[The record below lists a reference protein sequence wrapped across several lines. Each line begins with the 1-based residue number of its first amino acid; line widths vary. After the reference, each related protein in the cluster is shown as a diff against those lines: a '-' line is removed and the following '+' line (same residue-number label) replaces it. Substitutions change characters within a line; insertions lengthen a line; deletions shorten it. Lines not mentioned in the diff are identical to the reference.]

1 MPVSNMNLI
10 ISNGKFLIFPKPSIF
25 MNSKFVLILIL
36 VASVLVCCSGQE
48 DVMNAETANEKFCGW
63 STFGNCSTDSECI
76 RGGCNGEVCQ
86 SEFEEKVLTRCD
98 DRDCY
103 NPNFYSLSCL
113 CVGKEC
119 QWVKY
124 LDISPEEAHSLIQTN
139 LNNPDFVIIDVRTPE
154 EYLSGHIK
162 NAINIDYNSEEFFER
177 IEGLNKSKTY
187 FVYCRSG
194 HRSAEAVKV
203 MKELGFIEVYNLKT
217 GINGWKAIGLP
228 VVKETPEPFLFS
240 VQNPSLLLTSTFF

>member
-1 MPVSNMNLI
+1 
-10 ISNGKFLIFPKPSIF
+10 
-25 MNSKFVLILIL
+25 
-36 VASVLVCCSGQE
+36 
-48 DVMNAETANEKFCGW
+48 
-63 STFGNCSTDSECI
+63 
-76 RGGCNGEVCQ
+76 
-86 SEFEEKVLTRCD
+86 
-98 DRDCY
+98 
-103 NPNFYSLSCL
+103 
-113 CVGKEC
+113 
-119 QWVKY
+119 
-124 LDISPEEAHSLIQTN
+124 LIQTN